1 MRCLGL
7 GYLIY
12 EFHFRIIKGTSQN
25 ISLEH
30 LKATGSHDSGSLSAP
45 AKSGYHAKWKHALI
59 TCHTFQAQ
67 NEVNYLLFHKS
78 SSPVECSWAFP
89 EGMAICNTESILSNP
104 LRDRIAWNWSL
115 GPFWMVQECR
125 GSTKLEL
132 STCCFKIYSVI
143 DFFISYSDL
152 IIY

>member
-7 GYLIY
+7 DYLIY

-30 LKATGSHDSGSLSAP
+30 LRTTGSHDSGSLSAP
-45 AKSGYHAKWKHALI
+45 IKSGYHAKWKHALI
-59 TCHTFQAQ
+59 RCHIFQTQ

-78 SSPVECSWAFP
+78 SSPTECSWAIP
-89 EGMAICNTESILSNP
+89 GGMAIGSTECIPSNP
-104 LRDRIAWNWSL
+104 LSGRIAWNWSL
-115 GPFWMVQECR
+115 GPFCMIQECH
-125 GSTKLEL
+125 GATKLEL
-132 STCCFKIYSVI
+132 STRCFKICSVI
-143 DFFISYSDL
+143 DFFISYSGL